1 MWWPYKTYSMYYWG
15 VGWVYHKLINSIV
28 PYIPV
33 SHFMYK
39 DIWVNTIN
47 YNSVFQLLI
56 CSNESNFVSKGCTR
70 GIQLIT
76 LLLRDIRLT
85 STTVTRT
92 TIRIRAD
99 RDQTANIY
107 RNHILYIYS
116 QLIFSRVFLL
126 YQFAISRDSW
136 SAIVRRLL
144 I

>member
-56 CSNESNFVSKGCTR
+56 CSNEPNFVSKGCTN